1 MHNKQ
6 FYPSYIPSRWIHYTH
21 HKKKRI
27 RKKYQNRI
35 RREARRHKVD
45 AQTLSCLLADAATK
59 YSGRIGYNQQDL
71 SRFSQLGG
79 SWCSGSAAGLFALTL
94 PQIAIPPLPRLALP
108 QITAPE
114 LEIPAIEIPE
124 IPETTRDALEKLGEA
139 LAELGEQLVEVF
151 RPVVEY
157 VTKVIKKLFKWA
169 GDFWDHLWCEN
180 KHWWYMAEHHKKRR
194 IRKKYRN
201 KIRREARRRAGEL
214 LEILT
219 ADDSEDDETASD
231 DEEGP

>member
-6 FYPSYIPSRWIHYTH
+6 FYPSYIPGWWIHYAH

-35 RREARRHKVD
+35 RREVRRHKVD
-45 AQTLSCLLADAATK
+45 AQTLSFLLADAATK

-114 LEIPAIEIPE
+114 LEIPTIEIPE
-124 IPETTRDALEKLGEA
+124 IPETTQDALEKL
-139 LAELGEQLVEVF
+139 VEVF
-151 RPVVEY
+151 RSVMEY

-169 GDFWDHLWCEN
+169 GDFWDHRWCEN

-201 KIRREARRRAGEL
+201 KIRREARRRASEL
-214 LEILT
+214 LENLT

>member
-6 FYPSYIPSRWIHYTH
+6 FYPSYIPSQWIHYTH
-21 HKKKRI
+21 HKKRRI

-35 RREARRHKVD
+35 RREVRRHKVD
-45 AQTLSCLLADAATK
+45 AQTLSFLLADAAAK
-59 YSGRIGYNQQDL
+59 YSDRIGYNQPEL
-71 SRFSQLGG
+71 SKRLAALGG
-79 SWCSGSAAGLFALTL
+79 SWCSASAAGLFSLTL
-94 PQIAIPPLPRLALP
+94 PQIAVPSLP
-108 QITAPE
+108 QITMPE
-114 LEIPAIEIPE
+114 LRIPEVELPE
-124 IPETTRDALEKLGEA
+124 IPETTQDALEKLAKAVEEVKASILEA
-139 LAELGEQLVEVF
+139 LQPLIDW
-151 RPVVEY
+151 VVKA
-157 VTKVIKKLFKWA
+157 TKRLFKWA
-169 GDFWDHLWCEN
+169 RDFWDHLWCEN

-219 ADDSEDDETASD
+219 TDDSEDDETASD

>member
-6 FYPSYIPSRWIHYTH
+6 FYPSYIPGKWIHYTR

-35 RREARRHKVD
+35 RREVRRHKVD
-45 AQTLSCLLADAATK
+45 AQTFSFLLADAATK
-59 YSGRIGYNQQDL
+59 YSGRIGYNQPEL

-108 QITAPE
+108 QITTPE
-114 LEIPAIEIPE
+114 LRLPEIE
-124 IPETTRDALEKLGEA
+124 IPETTQDALEELGKAFEKVKASLVEA
-139 LAELGEQLVEVF
+139 LQPLIDWLT
-151 RPVVEY
+151 R
-157 VTKVIKKLFKWA
+157 VIKKLFKWA
-169 GDFWDHLWCEN
+169 GDFWDHLWCKN
-180 KHWWYMAEHHKKRR
+180 KRWWYMAEHHKKRR

-201 KIRREARRRAGEL
+201 KIKREATRRAGEL
-214 LEILT
+214 LELLAT
-219 ADDSEDDETASD
+219 DDSEDDETASD

>member
-169 GDFWDHLWCEN
+169 GDFWDHLWCEISTGGIWRN
-180 KHWWYMAEHHKKRR
+180 ITKSDGSARNTEIKSDARPDAEPVSYWRF
-194 IRKKYRN
+194 
-201 KIRREARRRAGEL
+201 
-214 LEILT
+214 
-219 ADDSEDDETASD
+219 
-231 DEEGP
+231 